1 MRTLTIKVKRANGS
15 TEEVDAS
22 SKFPIMTAAIW
33 AKVQLHMAAS
43 GQEAISYEETLT
55 DSRTATQIRQEAAD
69 TLRDE
74 ANRIQARGGVSS
86 AIAAHMEADRAQA
99 AVWR

>member
-15 TEEVDAS
+15 IEEVDAS
-22 SKFPIMTAAIW
+22 LKFPVMSAPIW

-43 GQEAISYEETLT
+43 GQEALSYEETLT
-55 DSRTATQIRQEAAD
+55 DSRSAREIRQDAAD

-74 ANRIQARGGVSS
+74 ANKVQARGGVSS

-99 AVWR
+99 AV

>member
-15 TEEVDAS
+15 IEDVDAT
-22 SKFPIMTAAIW
+22 SKFPIMTAPIW

-43 GQEAISYEETLT
+43 GQEALSYKETLT
-55 DSRTATQIRQEAAD
+55 DSRSAREIRQDAAD
-69 TLRDE
+69 ALRDK
-74 ANRIQARGGVSS
+74 ANKVQARGGVSS

-99 AVWR
+99 AV